1 MGISQLVGVS
11 AILAVTS
18 LGMAESM
25 AVVAYIRLTCN
36 ELDLCESKPE
46 RWMHFQDTGKM
57 HG

>member
-1 MGISQLVGVS
+1 MCLLS
-11 AILAVTS
+11 LAVMS